1 MRQVKA
7 QTTPNT
13 EPIPATDA
21 EISGI
26 AAWNCDCRFQAGKDR
41 HTRECLMVFG
51 PRLIARIEQER
62 EMRRELTK
70 VLEAVNAA
78 IAFGLLAELR
88 LYHRAWQ
95 GLNDSVMAALARAA
109 KMEADNAR

>member
-1 MRQVKA
+1 MI
-7 QTTPNT
+7 TPNT

-21 EISGI
+21 EIEKIRASLTI
-26 AAWNCDCRFQAGKDR
+26 YLRFGKPSVRMAVTALEDIDQ
-41 HTRECLMVFG
+41 
-51 PRLIARIEQER
+51 LIARIEQER

-70 VLEAVNAA
+70 VLKAVNVA

-88 LYHRAWQ
+88 PYHGAWQ

-109 KMEADNAR
+109 KMEEDNAR